1 MHTEN
6 HMTPFYK
13 VIRFLF
19 LKPLR
24 AIFRIHV
31 IDGDNMLREQG
42 CLLCA
47 NHTSML
53 DVLILSAGL
62 DCQIRYMAKKE
73 LFSIPLLKQLITAL
87 GAYPVNRGGADV
99 SSIKRTIALLGDG
112 HPVGIFPQGTR
123 HPGADPSA
131 TPIKNGI
138 GMIAWH
144 AKTPVVPLYIQTK
157 GNRVRFFQKTELIVG
172 RPISFEDLGMTGS
185 GTAQYNAAA
194 ERVFRDICALGGYNR
209 PLPAPAAPKNKPEGK
224 E

>member
-1 MHTEN
+1 
-6 HMTPFYK
+6 MTKFYK
-13 VIRFLF
+13 FIRAVF

-24 AIFRIHV
+24 AVFRIHV
-31 IDGDNMLREQG
+31 TDPENMLRDQG

-99 SSIKRTIALLGDG
+99 SSIKRTIALLGEG
-112 HPVGIFPQGTR
+112 QPVGIFPQGTR
-123 HPGADPSA
+123 HPGVDPAA

-138 GMIAWH
+138 GMITWH
-144 AKTPVVPLYIQTK
+144 TKVPVVPLYIRTK
-157 GNRVRFFQKTELIVG
+157 GNRVSFFQKTELIVG
-172 RPISFEDLGMTGS
+172 RPISFEEMGMTGS

-194 ERVFRDICALGGYNR
+194 EKVFREICALGGYTR
-209 PLPAPAAPKNKPEGK
+209 ALPAPAASETPTEEAK
-224 E
+224 

>member
-1 MHTEN
+1 
-6 HMTPFYK
+6 MTTFYK
-13 VIRFLF
+13 GIRAIF
-19 LKPLR
+19 LKPVR
-24 AIFRIHV
+24 ALFRIHV
-31 IDGDNMLREQG
+31 TNPENMLRDQG

-73 LFSIPLLKQLITAL
+73 LFSIPGLKQLITAL

-112 HPVGIFPQGTR
+112 QPVGIFPQGTR
-123 HPGADPSA
+123 HPGVDPA
-131 TPIKNGI
+131 VTPIKNGI

-144 AKTPVVPLYIQTK
+144 AKTPIVPLYIQTK

-172 RPISFEDLGMTGS
+172 KPVSFEELGMTGG
-185 GTAQYNAAA
+185 GTAQYSAAS

-209 PLPAPAAPKNKPEGK
+209 PLPAPAASESRTEESK
-224 E
+224 

>member
-1 MHTEN
+1 
-6 HMTPFYK
+6 MTKFYNF
-13 VIRFLF
+13 IRAVF

-24 AIFRIHV
+24 AVFRIHV
-31 IDGDNMLREQG
+31 TDPENMLRDQG

-99 SSIKRTIALLGDG
+99 SSIKRTIALLGEG
-112 HPVGIFPQGTR
+112 QPVGIFPQGTR
-123 HPGADPSA
+123 HPGVDPAA

-138 GMIAWH
+138 GMITWH
-144 AKTPVVPLYIQTK
+144 TKVQVVPLYIRTK

-172 RPISFEDLGMTGS
+172 RPISFEEMGMTGS

-194 ERVFRDICALGGYNR
+194 EKVFREICALGGYTR
-209 PLPAPAAPKNKPEGK
+209 ALPAPAASETPTEEAK
-224 E
+224 